1 MSVTMPYRRLIV
13 LACLLASF
21 GGCQS
26 PGGLSNFQLP
36 WSKTAS
42 VGQRPPPPPPQATP
56 PLTPEQTA
64 EIQMAFARG
73 LERQGRTDEAK
84 KIYLELVT
92 TSPKRADVHHCLA
105 LLHDRKGEC
114 RAAEAYYQKALRLD
128 PENAAAYC
136 DLGYSYYLQQRWP
149 DAEEQLRRA
158 VALEPDLRRAHNNLG
173 LLLTRTDREA
183 EAFDAFAKAGCSEA
197 EAHANVALALSLAE
211 RWDDARTHYQRAL
224 KLEPNL
230 KSAQH
235 GVASLE
241 SLAGKHPGTNPPPGV
256 PPFAAGIVPASHQQ

>member
-1 MSVTMPYRRLIV
+1 
-13 LACLLASF
+13 LLASL

-26 PGGLSNFQLP
+26 PSGLSSFRLP

-42 VGQRPPPPPPQATP
+42 VGQRPPPPLPPTTK
-56 PLTPEQTA
+56 PLTSDQKA

-84 KIYLELVT
+84 KIYLELVK

-114 RAAEAYYQKALRLD
+114 RAAEAYYQKALRLA
-128 PENAAAYC
+128 PENAEAYC
-136 DLGYSYYLQQRWP
+136 DLGYSYYLQQRWQ

-173 LLLTRTDREA
+173 LLLTRTGREA

-211 RWDDARTHYQRAL
+211 RWDEARAHYRRAL
-224 KLEPNL
+224 ALDPNL
-230 KSAQH
+230 KPAQQ
-235 GVASLE
+235 GAASLE
-241 SLAGKHPGTNPPPGV
+241 TVAGKLPGTNPPPAV
-256 PPFAAGIVPASHQQ
+256 PPFAAGIAPVSHQQ